1 MNEIAQ
7 LVSQKFNVSPET
19 AQQIVSFIFEQ
30 VKGRLPEGLSQ
41 QLESLTAA
49 GATAESSEG
58 LLESLKNKAASLVG
72 KA

>member
-19 AQQIVSFIFEQ
+19 AQQIVSYILEQ
-30 VKGRLPEGLSQ
+30 VKGRLPAGVSQ
-41 QLESLTAA
+41 QLDGLTAA
-49 GATAESSEG
+49 GATAGSSEG
-58 LLESLKNKAASLVG
+58 LLDTLKSKASSLMG

>member
-7 LVSQKFNVSPET
+7 MVSQKFNVSPET
-19 AQQIVSFIFEQ
+19 AQQIISFVLEQ

-41 QLESLTAA
+41 HLEGFMAT
-49 GATAESSEG
+49 GATAGSSEG
-58 LLESLKNKAASLVG
+58 LLDSLKSKASSLMG

>member
-19 AQQIVSFIFEQ
+19 AQQIVSFILEQ
-30 VKGRLPEGLSQ
+30 VKGRLPAGVSQ
-41 QLESLTAA
+41 QLDGLTATA
-49 GATAESSEG
+49 GSSEG
-58 LLESLKNKAASLVG
+58 LLDTLKSKASSLMG

>member
-7 LVSQKFNVSPET
+7 LVSEKFNVSPET
-19 AQQIVSFIFEQ
+19 AQQIVSFILQQ

-41 QLESLTAA
+41 HLDSLTAA
-49 GATAESSEG
+49 GATAGSSEG
-58 LLESLKNKAASLVG
+58 LLDSLKSKASSLMG

>member
-7 LVSQKFNVSPET
+7 MVSEKFNVSPET

-41 QLESLTAA
+41 HLESFMAG
-49 GATAESSEG
+49 GATAGTSEG
-58 LLESLKNKAASLVG
+58 LLDKFKDMASSLISKE
-72 KA
+72 